1 MHKAAALEQA
11 DDHKGI
17 ELRNSMAGAWAEIP
31 LFLLFSIR

>member
-17 ELRNSMAGAWAEIP
+17 ELRNNMAGA
-31 LFLLFSIR
+31 